1 MQILA
6 VVWGLAERTGEVLG
20 ELEESV
26 GRNNASENQKNLE
39 D

>member
-1 MQILA
+1 MQTLTE
-6 VVWGLAERTGEVLG
+6 VWCLAERTGEVLG